1 MGERESKRG
10 GLNLNPSAGDRKG
23 DTTVVRFDL
32 IRVSTDPPIFH
43 GLMDIAGDTTGIT
56 LSKDTITFS
65 DTALADLGEN
75 IIISG
80 DATLTTSNFD
90 TTIVNFSGEIFKD
103 SVFFNGFVSIG
114 GDTTGVVFSG
124 DTITFSDTVII
135 AVDSTVPPNN
145 PVNPVLTTV
154 SGGATLV
161 AINSKSSP
169 TSTPSPDRSWTYYLL
184 GGTKEQLSVWQGI
197 QTSQSGFCG
206 DTGGQSQVY
215 FYPEEYLTYAIEY
228 PGIREDI
235 PRLRLQPDGGIEY
248 RITDHLGSNRVT
260 LDGSGVV
267 TNRYDYKPFG
277 GILSSG
283 GEARQGFNSRE
294 KDKESNLFNNGVR
307 KLDDNIGRFT
317 SIDPLWESFPS
328 WSPYQYGYNN
338 PLRVTDPGGM
348 QGRTPVTPQV
358 ETGPDGLPSLSGRLY
373 YSVGSLS
380 ESGTTILLQRLYEF
394 GDATIGRYELPGTDI
409 AGYMLEPP
417 GPPTTKSG
425 EGLRIPEGEYNL
437 KWHYGSKYQDVPKLY
452 NDRVPEERAILI
464 HKGETGRNTKGCL
477 LPGNYDVKNRPNRLI
492 GGSSEGRFD
501 ELRNY
506 IRKIGMENMRLIIS
520 EPEDSSVPGDPWES
534 GWETR
539 DPWDP
544 VLKPSWEVPY

>member
-1 MGERESKRG
+1 MLRREERFSYSSWRGLNWKYKREEKNPLQTWEYRYRYNGMGERESKRG

-23 DTTVVRFDL
+23 DTTLVRFDL

-80 DATLTTSNFD
+80 DATLTTSNSD

-114 GDTTGVVFSG
+114 GDTTGVVFSK

-135 AVDSTVPPNN
+135 AVDSTVPPDN

-184 GGTKEQLSVWQGI
+184 GGTKEQLSVWQGT

-215 FYPEEYLTYAIEY
+215 FYPTKYLTY
-228 PGIREDI
+228 
-235 PRLRLQPDGGIEY
+235 GGSSVNITTHPNGTQEY

-260 LDGSGVV
+260 LDNTGSVV
-267 TNRYDYKPFG
+267 TTTDYAPFG
-277 GILSSG
+277 GAIAG
-283 GEARQGFNSRE
+283 VPPRKGFIDKE
-294 KDKESNLFNNGVR
+294 KDKESGLGDFGVR
-307 KLDDNIGRFT
+307 KYDDEIGRFT
-317 SIDPLWESFPS
+317 SPDPLWEEYRA
-328 WSPYQYGYNN
+328 WSPYQYSLNN
-338 PLRVTDPGGM
+338 PILLIDPDGRDAIVTIKGNTITVSSKIYIYGSGASASTASIMQSNIMGACGADPTTNKGWQYTDASPGK
-348 QGRTPVTPQV
+348 TYDVVFDVQV
-358 ETGPDGLPSLSGRLY
+358 E
-373 YSVGSLS
+373 
-380 ESGTTILLQRLYEF
+380 
-394 GDATIGRYELPGTDI
+394 
-409 AGYMLEPP
+409 
-417 GPPTTKSG
+417 
-425 EGLRIPEGEYNL
+425 
-437 KWHYGSKYQDVPKLY
+437 LY
-452 NDRVPEERAILI
+452 NPKDPSDE
-464 HKGETGRNTKGCL
+464 
-477 LPGNYDVKNRPNRLI
+477 PGFFSGKNN
-492 GGSSEGRFD
+492 SF
-501 ELRNY
+501 
-506 IRKIGMENMRLIIS
+506 MR
-520 EPEDSSVPGDPWES
+520 
-534 GWETR
+534 
-539 DPWDP
+539 
-544 VLKPSWEVPY
+544 